1 MRDVMK
7 KILIICVG
15 VVCLSCTRY
24 VELGDVEFTV
34 NVTFEKNV
42 PVFASTYTIYINNK
56 SVDTVITNYSAV
68 VSILDE
74 EQKAVK
80 QCTVTAEQILPKQ
93 QKQLFVQQ
101 KDSED
106 TIKVLLD
113 ALEISVDELIK
124 QREAAL
130 VLPARMVRVDNVTY
144 KTVDI
149 VTYLKEV
156 EK

>member
-1 MRDVMK
+1 MK
-7 KILIICVG
+7 KILIICLC

-34 NVTFEKNV
+34 NVTFEKDI

-74 EQKAVK
+74 EKKTVK
-80 QCTVTAEQILPKQ
+80 QCTITAEQILPKQ

-106 TIKVLLD
+106 TIKVLLN
-113 ALEISVDELIK
+113 ALEINVDELIK
-124 QREAAL
+124 HQEASL
-130 VLPARMVRVDNVTY
+130 VLPEWMVQVDNVTY

>member
-1 MRDVMK
+1 MK
-7 KILIICVG
+7 KILIICLCM
-15 VVCLSCTRY
+15 VCLSCARY

-34 NVTFEKNV
+34 NVTFEKDV

-56 SVDTVITNYSAV
+56 SVDTVITSYSAV

>member
-1 MRDVMK
+1 M
-7 KILIICVG
+7 
-15 VVCLSCTRY
+15 
-24 VELGDVEFTV
+24 
-34 NVTFEKNV
+34 
-42 PVFASTYTIYINNK
+42 
-56 SVDTVITNYSAV
+56 ITNYSAV

-74 EQKAVK
+74 EKKTVK
-80 QCTVTAEQILPKQ
+80 QCTITAEQILPKQ

-113 ALEISVDELIK
+113 ALEINVDELIK
-124 QREAAL
+124 HQEASL
-130 VLPARMVRVDNVTY
+130 VLPEWMVQVDNVTY

>member
-56 SVDTVITNYSAV
+56 SVDTVITSYSAV

>member
-1 MRDVMK
+1 MK

-56 SVDTVITNYSAV
+56 SVDTVITSYSAV

-93 QKQLFVQQ
+93 QKQLFVEQ
-101 KDSED
+101 KDTED
-106 TIKVLLD
+106 TI
-113 ALEISVDELIK
+113 
-124 QREAAL
+124 R
-130 VLPARMVRVDNVTY
+130 P
-144 KTVDI
+144 
-149 VTYLKEV
+149 
-156 EK
+156 

>member
-1 MRDVMK
+1 MK

-15 VVCLSCTRY
+15 VVCLSCTPY

-56 SVDTVITNYSAV
+56 SVDTVITSYSAV

>member
-1 MRDVMK
+1 MK
-7 KILIICVG
+7 KILIICLCM
-15 VVCLSCTRY
+15 VCLSCARY

-34 NVTFEKNV
+34 NVTFEKDV

-130 VLPARMVRVDNVTY
+130 VLPERMVRVDNVTY

>member
-1 MRDVMK
+1 
-7 KILIICVG
+7 
-15 VVCLSCTRY
+15 
-24 VELGDVEFTV
+24 
-34 NVTFEKNV
+34 
-42 PVFASTYTIYINNK
+42 
-56 SVDTVITNYSAV
+56 VITSYSAV

>member
-1 MRDVMK
+1 M
-7 KILIICVG
+7 
-15 VVCLSCTRY
+15 VCLSCTRY

-34 NVTFEKNV
+34 NVTFEKDV

-74 EQKAVK
+74 EKKTVK
-80 QCTVTAEQILPKQ
+80 QCTITAEQILPKQ
-93 QKQLFVQQ
+93 QKQLFVEQ
-101 KDSED
+101 KDTED
-106 TIKVLLD
+106 TIRPLLN
-113 ALEISVDELIK
+113 ALEINVDELIK

-130 VLPARMVRVDNVTY
+130 VLPERMVRVDNVTY

>member
-1 MRDVMK
+1 MK

-56 SVDTVITNYSAV
+56 SVDTVITSYSAV